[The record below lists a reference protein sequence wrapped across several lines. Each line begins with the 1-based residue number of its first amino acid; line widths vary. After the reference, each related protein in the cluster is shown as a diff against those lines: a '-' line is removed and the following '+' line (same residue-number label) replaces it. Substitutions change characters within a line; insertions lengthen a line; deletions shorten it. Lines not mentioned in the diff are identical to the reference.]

1 MKITKLTPLVLGTPW
16 RNLTFLKVETD
27 EGLTGVSE
35 VRSIRGDAVLGYLKQ
50 IEKRYVLGSD
60 PFDIEALVRRAFVD
74 DFLRVNDIT
83 GAGIALVET
92 ACWDIVGKALGQPVY
107 KLLGG
112 AVRDKIKAYANGW
125 YTVERTPEAF
135 HEAAK
140 KVVAR
145 GYRAL
150 KVDPFGSGFY
160 EMERAE
166 KNRSVALIEAIRA
179 AVGPDVEILIEMHGR
194 FSPATA
200 IDLSSDLEPFKP
212 SWLEEPVPADNQEAM
227 AKAAAKIRIPVAA
240 GERVH
245 TRHETRRLL
254 ELGALDVLQ
263 SDITMSCGI
272 LEGKKLAAMAD
283 SYYVTFAP
291 HNTGGPVSTA
301 ACLHLAACTTNF
313 KIQEHFNDFV
323 DSWVKQAAS
332 GPGYPE
338 VIDGYFS
345 LPSGPGLG
353 VSLNEDFIREHPP
366 KAETF
371 NLFKEDWHKRQS
383 AVPAGAGTR

>member
-1 MKITKLTPLVLGTPW
+1 MKISKLTPMVLGTPW

-27 EGLTGVSE
+27 EGLTGWSE
-35 VRSIRGDAVLGYLKQ
+35 VRSIRTDALLGYLKQ

-74 DFLRVNDIT
+74 DFLRVNDISA
-83 GAGIALVET
+83 AGIALVEM

-107 KLLGG
+107 RLLGG
-112 AVRDKIKAYANGW
+112 ACRDKIKAYANGW
-125 YTVERTPEAF
+125 YTVERTPAAFEEAV
-135 HEAAK
+135 K
-140 KVVAR
+140 KVTAR

-166 KNRSVALIEAIRA
+166 KVRSISLIEAIRGT
-179 AVGPDVEILIEMHGR
+179 VGPDVEIMIEMHGR

-200 IDLSSDLEPFKP
+200 IEISRDLEPFKP
-212 SWLEEPVPADNQEAM
+212 AWVEEPVPPDNLEAM
-227 AKAAAKIRIPVAA
+227 AKAAAKINIPVAA
-240 GERVH
+240 GERIH

-263 SDITMSCGI
+263 TDITMSCGI
-272 LEGKKLAAMAD
+272 LEGKKIAAMAD
-283 SYYVTFAP
+283 ASYVTFAP
-291 HNTGGPVSTA
+291 HNTGGPLSTA

-323 DSWVKQAAS
+323 DAWVKDAAK
-332 GPGYPE
+332 GPGCPE
-338 VIDGYFS
+338 VKDGYFA

-353 VSLNEDFIREHPP
+353 VTVNEDFIREHPFQG
-366 KAETF
+366 ETF
-371 NLFKEDWHKRQS
+371 NLFKEDWHRRQ
-383 AVPAGAGTR
+383 GAGK